1 MGPRLRGRRLEHL
14 DSIITALL
22 SALVVGGGAYLV
34 LGRNVITRSEHH
46 KICKEQEN
54 EFCKQ
59 ISVVSEKLD
68 EHKKS
73 TDAQFIEVNK
83 SIRDGNEKIFKLM
96 EKMIPPAGS
105 VP

>member
-1 MGPRLRGRRLEHL
+1 MEHL
-14 DSIITALL
+14 GSIITALL

-34 LGRNVITRSEHH
+34 LGRNVMTRSEHH

-54 EFCKQ
+54 EFCTQ
-59 ISVVSEKLD
+59 IKVVGDKLD

-73 TDAQFIEVNK
+73 SDRQFGEVNK

-96 EKMIPPAGS
+96 EKMIPPAGGN
-105 VP
+105 

>member
-1 MGPRLRGRRLEHL
+1 MEHL
-14 DSIITALL
+14 GSLFAALL

-34 LGRNVITRSEHH
+34 LGRNVMMRNEHH

-59 ISVVSEKLD
+59 IKVVGDKLD
-68 EHKKS
+68 EHKRS
-73 TDAQFIEVNK
+73 TDVQFGEINK

-105 VP
+105 AP